1 MILMKGKI
9 LFNCQ
14 EHRPRH
20 VQYCR
25 RVRQELPRIPC
36 MICSSENGAGKRR
49 GRHDGAVTDLTGLFM
64 SESNALAIVASAGT
78 DFSIK
83 LWKRNALGAADL
95 QLMTFSFDH
104 TIILWSPDPGS
115 GGVWLERARLGNV
128 GGEALGFLGGAIGPD
143 GRSVV
148 AHSHQ
153 GSLSLWQLVTSEAE
167 DGRWCPRPICG
178 GHFGEVTDIA
188 WEKNGHYLLSVSA
201 DQTTR
206 LHAQWTTSNASEV
219 RLL

>member
-1 MILMKGKI
+1 
-9 LFNCQ
+9 
-14 EHRPRH
+14 
-20 VQYCR
+20 
-25 RVRQELPRIPC
+25 
-36 MICSSENGAGKRR
+36 
-49 GRHDGAVTDLTGLFM
+49 
-64 SESNALAIVASAGT
+64 
-78 DFSIK
+78 
-83 LWKRNALGAADL
+83 
-95 QLMTFSFDH
+95 MTFSFDH

-153 GSLSLWQLVTSEAE
+153 GSLSLWQLVTSEVRYRLGIAFHSIRYDLDVHIENRLRSIFTTFYSDQYVSCLQISIFQAE
-167 DGRWCPRPICG
+167 EGRWCPRPICG